1 MLPLA
6 STATLFPESP
16 LELPKRL
23 AHLICP
29 ARLKRA
35 IQQSVTPGLAAVSL
49 PVPKSMLP
57 KKYPVATKSPFDMTA
72 RQGAA
77 KTETSTTSVAPRRI
91 AVVRI
96 GVASKG
102 CSTQLQAHAQF

>member
-29 ARLKRA
+29 AQLKRA

-72 RQGAA
+72 IEFTAPASSALPWMLQKCAGAVSY
-77 KTETSTTSVAPRRI
+77 THLTLPTSDLV
-91 AVVRI
+91 
-96 GVASKG
+96 
-102 CSTQLQAHAQF
+102 